1 MSLGRRWLIVGVV
14 VSSATGLIA
23 LAGWLYTRV
32 FPDPTEH
39 SRAYANQI
47 QIAGGYVD
55 ISAGDGANDS
65 CNCVQRW
72 YVGPAGADPSV
83 VFSGTGLAW
92 RLSPDAAA
100 TTSPVP
106 ERQPLVRADVT
117 TSDAGPCYVS
127 VTRLA
132 PARPLQDVLAMSADQ
147 VDGWNQRRLDVLE
160 LLVMCDRDAGRL

>member
-14 VSSATGLIA
+14 VISASGLIA
-23 LAGWLYTRV
+23 VADWLYTRM

-47 QIAGGYVD
+47 QIAGGYID

-83 VFSGTGLAW
+83 IFSGPGLAW
-92 RLSPDAAA
+92 RPSPDAAA

-106 ERQPLVRADVT
+106 QRQPLVRTDVT
-117 TSDAGPCYVS
+117 TTDAGSCSVS

-132 PARPLQDVLAMSADQ
+132 PARSFQDVLRMSADQ
-147 VDGWNQRRLDVLE
+147 IDGWNTHRLDVLE